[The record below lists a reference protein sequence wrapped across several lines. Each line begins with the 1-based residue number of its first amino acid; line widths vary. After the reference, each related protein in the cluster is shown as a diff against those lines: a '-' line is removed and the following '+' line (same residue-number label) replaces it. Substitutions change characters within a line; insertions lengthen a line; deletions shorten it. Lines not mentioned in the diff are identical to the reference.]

1 MACRLRLLCRAGR
14 LLLYPG
20 PRRGFSAF
28 ARELLHV
35 CVVDSGPA
43 GFYTA
48 VRVAFTGCS
57 VGGVSRSSGNKGCIS
72 VVIAYVAE
80 SDRSLGI
87 PGEAAVWNRR
97 D

>member
-48 VRVAFTGCS
+48 VRV
-57 VGGVSRSSGNKGCIS
+57 GG
-72 VVIAYVAE
+72 
-80 SDRSLGI
+80 
-87 PGEAAVWNRR
+87 W
-97 D
+97 